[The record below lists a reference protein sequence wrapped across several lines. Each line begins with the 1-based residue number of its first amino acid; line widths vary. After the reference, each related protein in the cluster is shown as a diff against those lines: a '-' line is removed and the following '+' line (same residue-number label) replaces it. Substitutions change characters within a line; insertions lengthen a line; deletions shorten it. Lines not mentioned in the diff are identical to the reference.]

1 MHDLIDISFNSM
13 YLLILQGISSLCTLL
28 PSKNRKQTP
37 TYMQKR
43 NLAVHEYIALDILKE
58 AGITVPR
65 GGVARTPDEALKIAQ
80 SLGEYHNIINSAL
93 CG

>member
-1 MHDLIDISFNSM
+1 MLLYSALINVN
-13 YLLILQGISSLCTLL
+13 LILELFKFLISQGISSLCTLL

-37 TYMQKR
+37 IYMQKR

-80 SLGEYHNIINSAL
+80 SLGKYTINFY
-93 CG
+93 